1 MSSERAEGSRRRA
14 GRAARFARRSGAGRG
29 ARARARGTGCVCLG
43 TRGGVPEL
51 ALQRGVRHRVQA
63 NKPNTTSSTALQ
75 NFTSALSR
83 SSLVRRIKKLNGISS
98 VIYEKRHVVVRRS
111 TARLSLVYGER
122 GAAAGS

>member
-1 MSSERAEGSRRRA
+1 MSRGILAVARISRVWTRRTVVERGEM
-14 GRAARFARRSGAGRG
+14 G
-29 ARARARGTGCVCLG
+29 ARARALAVCDRG
-43 TRGGVPEL
+43 TRGEVPEL
-51 ALQRGVRHRVQA
+51 ALQRGDRHRVQA

>member
-1 MSSERAEGSRRRA
+1 MSARKGAAGARRGRLASR
-14 GRAARFARRSGAGRG
+14 GGAARGAGRG
-29 ARARARGTGCVCLG
+29 ARAGAGRAGAGTGCVCLG
-43 TRGGVPEL
+43 TRGEVPEL
-51 ALQRGVRHRVQA
+51 ALQRGDRHRVQA

-111 TARLSLVYGER
+111 TARLSLV
-122 GAAAGS
+122 

>member
-14 GRAARFARRSGAGRG
+14 TRAARFARRSGAGRG
-29 ARARARGTGCVCLG
+29 ARAGAGRAGAGTGCVCLG
-43 TRGGVPEL
+43 TRGEVPEL
-51 ALQRGVRHRVQA
+51 ALQRGDRHRVQA

-111 TARLSLVYGER
+111 TARLSLV
-122 GAAAGS
+122 